1 MPNITA
7 LEPQQRRA
15 GRINVFV
22 DGQFIIGVGEGVA
35 ASLRLRIGQEITP
48 EKLTEIAGAEELH
61 RATETALT
69 YLETRARS
77 EKEVRDRLG
86 RDEYPEEIAAQVIE
100 KLRELSL
107 LNDSQFAKQWVQAKT
122 NVAGSRP
129 VGRRRISSQLYQKGV
144 HKDTIGEALSEVTD
158 DDEIAL
164 ARAAARKKVR
174 ALSSDPEVQRA
185 ERQRLLAFLQRRGF
199 GWETCKRVVDESFAA
214 PDDDFTDANDDDD

>member
-1 MPNITA
+1 MSIITA

-35 ASLRLRIGQEITP
+35 ASLRLRLGQEITP
-48 EKLTEIAGAEELH
+48 ERLTEIASAEELH
-61 RATETALT
+61 RATEAAYT

-77 EKEVRDRLG
+77 EKEVRDRLS
-86 RDEYPEEIAAQVIE
+86 RDEYPDEVITQVID
-100 KLRELSL
+100 KLREMTL
-107 LNDSQFAKQWVQAKT
+107 LDDSQFAKQWVQAKT

-144 HKDTIGEALSEVTD
+144 HKDTIGKALAEVTD
-158 DDEIAL
+158 DDEIEL

-174 ALSSDPEVQRA
+174 ALSDDPEIARA
-185 ERQRLLAFLQRRGF
+185 ERQRLIAFLQRRGF
-199 GWETCKRVVDESFAA
+199 SWETCKRVADESFSPPEDAF
-214 PDDDFTDANDDDD
+214 DDEDPAEE